1 MDKLIENIPIWR
13 IKYLPNTLDEVCGRA
28 DVKNR
33 FKEYISSE
41 NFPHLLLLGSEG
53 IGKTTIARLFC
64 QDFLGSFFESN
75 FKIVYADVPLTRDER
90 SKARAESHYSTSK
103 IGRLAGK
110 SITTP
115 AFVHVKIKP
124 FVRVKAIGDVP
135 FKILIVKNF
144 ETLGSNQQGFRRLME
159 SFGSNCRMI
168 LISHNI
174 SGIIDPIK
182 SRCQLIMIP
191 PVDIKD
197 FKPLIANIAK
207 NEKITIDNGTIE
219 HLYKITNGKIAKA
232 IDLLQIASI
241 SDDNVNIDTLYENS
255 MVFQKDLIR
264 SLLLMT
270 LKGQFYKAREL
281 SRKIQSNYK
290 YTVQEL
296 FLLLYNE
303 LTKIPLSNYAF
314 SNILNMIADADF
326 RAIDGRDSDIQI
338 SNLLSKLCYY
348 SEFL

>member
-1 MDKLIENIPIWR
+1 MTQNIPIWR
-13 IKYLPNTLDEVCGRA
+13 IKYLPNTLDEICGRSE
-28 DVKNR
+28 VKNK
-33 FKEYISSE
+33 FKDYITSK
-41 NFPHLLLLGSEG
+41 NFPHLLLLGSES
-53 IGKTTIARLFC
+53 IGKTTIARLFSKE
-64 QDFLGSFFESN
+64 FLGSFFDPN
-75 FKIVYADVPLTRDER
+75 FKIIYADVPLTSDER

-110 SITTP
+110 SINTP
-115 AFVHVKIKP
+115 AFIHIKIKP
-124 FVRVKAIGDVP
+124 FISVKAIGDVP

-191 PVDIKD
+191 PVDIEN

-207 NEKITIDNGTIE
+207 IENKTIDNETIE
-219 HLYKITNGKIAKA
+219 LLYKITKGKIAKA

-241 SDDNVNIDTLYENS
+241 SDNNVNIDNLYDNS

-290 YTVQEL
+290 YTVKEL

-303 LTKIPLSNYAF
+303 LTKIPLSNYAL
-314 SNILNMIADADF
+314 SNIINMIADADF
-326 RAIDGRDSDIQI
+326 RAVDGRDSDIQI
-338 SNLLSKLCYY
+338 SNLIAKLCYY

>member
-1 MDKLIENIPIWR
+1 MTENIPIWR
-13 IKYLPNTLDEVCGRA
+13 IKYLPNNLDEVCGRS
-28 DVKNR
+28 DVKKK
-33 FKEYISSE
+33 FKDYINSK

-53 IGKTTIARLFC
+53 IGKTIIARLFS
-64 QDFLGSFFESN
+64 QEFLGSFYESN
-75 FKIVYADVPLTRDER
+75 FKIVYADVPLTSDER
-90 SKARAESHYSTSK
+90 TKARTESHYSTSK

-110 SITTP
+110 SINTP
-115 AFVHVKIKP
+115 AFIHVKIKP
-124 FVRVKAIGDVP
+124 FVRVRAMGDVP

-191 PVDIKD
+191 PVDIED

-207 NEKITIDNGTIE
+207 NEKIIIDNETIGL
-219 HLYKITNGKIAKA
+219 LYKITNGKIAKA

-241 SDDNVNIDTLYENS
+241 SDNNVNINNLYENS
-255 MVFQKDLIR
+255 MVFQKDMIR

-270 LKGQFYKAREL
+270 LKGKFSKAREL

-303 LTKIPLSNYAF
+303 LTKIPLSDYAF
-314 SNILNMIADADF
+314 SNVINMIADADF

-338 SNLLSKLCYY
+338 SNLIAKLCYY

>member
-1 MDKLIENIPIWR
+1 MTENIPIWR
-13 IKYLPNTLDEVCGRA
+13 IKYLPKSLDEVCGRSK
-28 DVKNR
+28 VKNR
-33 FKEYISSE
+33 LKEYIKSE

-53 IGKTTIARLFC
+53 IGKKTIAKLFC
-64 QDFLGSFFESN
+64 QEFLGSFYEPN
-75 FKIVYADVPLTRDER
+75 FKIVYADVPLTSEER
-90 SKARAESHYSTSK
+90 AKARSEAHYSTHK

-110 SITTP
+110 TITTP
-115 AFVHVKIKP
+115 AFIHVKIKP
-124 FVRVKAIGDVP
+124 FVSIKAMGDVP

-168 LISHNI
+168 LISHNT

-182 SRCQLIMIP
+182 SRCQLIMVP
-191 PVDIKD
+191 PVDIEE
-197 FKPLIANIAK
+197 FKIMIATIAK
-207 NEKITIDNGTIE
+207 NENLTIDNETIE
-219 HLYKITNGKIAKA
+219 HLYKITKGKIAKA
-232 IDLLQIASI
+232 IDLLQITSI
-241 SDDNVNIDTLYENS
+241 SDNNVKIDNLYENS
-255 MVFQKDLIR
+255 MVFQNNLIR

-270 LKGQFYKAREL
+270 FKGQFHKAREL

-290 YTVQEL
+290 YSVQDL

-303 LTKIPLSNYAF
+303 LSKLPLSTY
-314 SNILNMIADADF
+314 SLSLLINMIADADF

-338 SNLLSKLCYY
+338 SSLLSKLCYY

>member
-1 MDKLIENIPIWR
+1 MTENIPIWR
-13 IKYLPNTLDEVCGRA
+13 IKYLPKTLDEVSGRS

-33 FKEYISSE
+33 LKEYINSE

-53 IGKTTIARLFC
+53 IGKTTMAKLFC
-64 QDFLGSFFESN
+64 QEFLDSFFEPN
-75 FKIVYADVPLTRDER
+75 FKIVYADVPLTSEER
-90 SKARAESHYSTSK
+90 KKARTEAHYSTSK

-110 SITTP
+110 TITTP
-115 AFVHVKIKP
+115 AFIQVKIKP
-124 FVRVKAIGDVP
+124 FVRIKALGDVP

-144 ETLGSNQQGFRRLME
+144 EALGSNQQGFRRLME

-191 PVDIKD
+191 PVAMKE
-197 FKPLIANIAK
+197 FKTLIASVAK
-207 NEKITIDNGTIE
+207 IENLMIDNGTIE

-241 SDDNVNIDTLYENS
+241 SDNSVSIDTLYENS
-255 MVFQKDLIR
+255 MVFQKNLIR

-270 LKGQFYKAREL
+270 LKGKFHKAREL

-290 YTVQEL
+290 YSVHEL

-303 LTKIPLSNYAF
+303 LTKIPLSTYEF
-314 SNILNMIADADF
+314 SNLINMIADADF